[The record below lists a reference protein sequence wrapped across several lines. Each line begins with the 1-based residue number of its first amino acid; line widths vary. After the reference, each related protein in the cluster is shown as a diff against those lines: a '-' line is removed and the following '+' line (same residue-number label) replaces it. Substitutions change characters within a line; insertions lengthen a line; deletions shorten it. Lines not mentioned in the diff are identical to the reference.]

1 MANFGEYD
9 EIALKR
15 VKDFTIQKYNEVIAM
30 AASPVLEIGP
40 SVLEGAKNSA
50 VFSENTKWFIDGRSE
65 FQKLSKDYFT
75 LDIDPTVGADFTGS
89 IEDDVTAYVKGT
101 FNSVVCF
108 SVLEHCKNPFK
119 VVESIHKIL
128 NPGGTAYF
136 LTPWDLRFHG
146 PRPDCWR
153 ISDDGYEALLG
164 SLFSIKLI
172 EKFKN
177 PNRPLSPHALFVIAT
192 ARKN

>member
-1 MANFGEYD
+1 MGKFGEYD

-15 VKDFTIQKYNEVIAM
+15 VKDFTIQKYIEVISM
-30 AASPVLEIGP
+30 ATSPVLEIGP

-50 VFSENTKWFIDGRSE
+50 VFAENTKWFIDGRSE
-65 FQKLSKDYFT
+65 FQKQSKDYFT
-75 LDIDPTVGADFTGS
+75 LDIDPTVSADFTGS
-89 IEDDVTAYVKGT
+89 IEDDVHAFVRRT

-119 VVESIHKIL
+119 VVENIHKIL

-153 ISDDGYEALLG
+153 ISDDGYEALL
-164 SLFSIKLI
+164 SPSFSIELI
-172 EKFKN
+172 EKFEN

-192 ARKN
+192 AR